1 MRRSTIAPVYP
12 GTIELKRSSCL
23 PWPGCRSRKGQLIE
37 PSIALSNECA
47 RCGTLASARRSGAAT
62 YKLFDVGF
70 VRELLGLPNP
80 SAAKIPASL
89 AKPERNPLIGD
100 PWEYELA
107 NLGRSAGKLRRS
119 VSGPGVR
126 ILLPHR

>member
-1 MRRSTIAPVYP
+1 MY
-12 GTIELKRSSCL
+12 
-23 PWPGCRSRKGQLIE
+23 
-37 PSIALSNECA
+37 
-47 RCGTLASARRSGAAT
+47 T
-62 YKLFDVGF
+62 YKMFDVGS

-80 SAAKIPASL
+80 SAAKIPASV